1 MVKAIPQIGV
11 INAKNSIEYYKQIF
25 DAKVITQVPVNPQAG
40 KMMGLPEDYDY
51 ENSTMHAEI
60 DIAGARLYLFDL
72 RVLPSHGNV
81 EIALMFESKEEIET
95 IWAKVKKCDYKII
108 FELATTFWGGYLGKF
123 ENCDGITWQLEY
135 EAPPSADKKST
146 AAEKPPAIKKSGSK
160 AKKSTKKN

>member
-25 DAKVITQVPVNPQAG
+25 DAKLSPKFPFNPQAG

-72 RVLPSHGNV
+72 RVFPSHGNV
-81 EIALMFESKEEIET
+81 EIALMFRK
-95 IWAKVKKCDYKII
+95 
-108 FELATTFWGGYLGKF
+108 
-123 ENCDGITWQLEY
+123 
-135 EAPPSADKKST
+135 
-146 AAEKPPAIKKSGSK
+146 
-160 AKKSTKKN
+160 

>member
-1 MVKAIPQIGV
+1 MQ
-11 INAKNSIEYYKQIF
+11 N
-25 DAKVITQVPVNPQAG
+25 ITQFPYGPLSRKNDG
-40 KMMGLPEDYDY
+40 TSGIYDY

-123 ENCDGITWQLEY
+123 EDCDGMTWQLEY

-146 AAEKPPAIKKSGSK
+146 AAKNPPL
-160 AKKSTKKN
+160 